1 MSNFGRNL
9 ALWVIIAL
17 LLVVLFSFGVSWVF
31 SVLGLLLRTP
41 NAVMNSGFMV
51 IFPLTFLSNVFV
63 DPTTLPGPLEAFVD
77 VNPIS
82 HLVSTFRGLVLG
94 GPVAGPLG
102 WTSLWMLGLLVVF
115 VPLALRA
122 YNRKA

>member
-1 MSNFGRNL
+1 MKVRTSGAVQGVMF
-9 ALWVIIAL
+9 
-17 LLVVLFSFGVSWVF
+17 LLVLPLSFG
-31 SVLGLLLRTP
+31 
-41 NAVMNSGFMV
+41 
-51 IFPLTFLSNVFV
+51 SNVFV
-63 DPTTLPGPLEAFVD
+63 PTSTLPGWMQAFVH

-102 WTSLWMLGLLVVF
+102 WTVLWMAGLLVVF

>member
-1 MSNFGRNL
+1 MFVPTDSLPGWL
-9 ALWVIIAL
+9 Q
-17 LLVVLFSFGVSWVF
+17 
-31 SVLGLLLRTP
+31 
-41 NAVMNSGFMV
+41 
-51 IFPLTFLSNVFV
+51 VFV
-63 DPTTLPGPLEAFVD
+63 N

-102 WTSLWMLGLLVVF
+102 WTALWMLGLLVVF

-122 YNRKA
+122 YNRKADGDSERSELTSSVLNGQRRLPQKL